1 MKFLGLGG
9 SPTTPQ
15 STSGGQKQRPV
26 TQHYIPRC
34 AGLSQTSS
42 ASNVS
47 SSNSHP
53 KHPSQSASNDYT
65 EADYPPLTA
74 PVAPMGASIA
84 PFRTPRTA
92 PVLFYDKNDPFYEFT
107 NFSPHGVV
115 YKGKTYP
122 TSEHL
127 FQAFKVRVASP
138 PLVGADADSWTLAIR
153 LVPGRPSRARGPDS
167 EQWCKTDVGFR

>member
-15 STSGGQKQRPV
+15 SASGGQKQGPV
-26 TQHYIPRC
+26 TQHYTPRC
-34 AGLSQTSS
+34 DGLSQTSS
-42 ASNVS
+42 ASDVS
-47 SSNSHP
+47 FSNSHLKP
-53 KHPSQSASNDYT
+53 PPQSASNDHT

-84 PFRTPRTA
+84 PFRTPRMA
-92 PVLFYDKNDPFYEFT
+92 PILFYDKNAPFYEFT

-138 PLVGADADSWTLAIR
+138 PLVSADADSWTLVSMAIR

-167 EQWCKTDVGFR
+167 E